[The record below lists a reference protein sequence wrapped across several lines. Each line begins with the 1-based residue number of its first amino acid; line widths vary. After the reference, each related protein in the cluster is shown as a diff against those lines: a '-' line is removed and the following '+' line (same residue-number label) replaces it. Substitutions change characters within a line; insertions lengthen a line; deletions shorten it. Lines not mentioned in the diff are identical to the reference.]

1 MILKRKKYKDLDF
14 INNNT
19 NYQKPKTQ
27 PRPKIV
33 NLIND
38 LKPPPEV
45 KPKEEFKRPTTD
57 E

>member
-1 MILKRKKYKDLDF
+1 MILKRKKYKALDF

-19 NYQKPKTQ
+19 EYQKPQ
-27 PRPKIV
+27 PRTKV
-33 NLIND
+33 LNLLID